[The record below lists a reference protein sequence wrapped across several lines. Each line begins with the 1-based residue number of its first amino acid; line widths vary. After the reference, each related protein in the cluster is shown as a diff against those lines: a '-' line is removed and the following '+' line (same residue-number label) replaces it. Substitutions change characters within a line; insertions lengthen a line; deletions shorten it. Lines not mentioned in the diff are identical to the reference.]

1 MPELVITDDGSSS
14 LYLKELDEHY
24 HSRHG
29 AVTESRHVFIEAG
42 FRSLERDP
50 VSIFEMG
57 FGTGLNAFL
66 TLVEAI
72 ESGRTVHFT
81 GIEKFPLKD
90 DLISRLNYPDGY
102 PENYGN
108 AFRQLHA
115 GPWNEWFSPSEKFHL
130 KKIRSDIADWPVA
143 GPFDLVYY
151 DAFAPAKQP
160 ELWTPEIFTR
170 IYEMLTNEGILT
182 TYAVKGDVKRAL
194 VSAGFKIE
202 KLPGPPGK
210 REMLRAR
217 KVL

>member
-1 MPELVITDDGSSS
+1 MPEIVLTGDGSQS
-14 LYLKELDEHY
+14 LYLKELDEYY

-29 AVTESRHVFIEAG
+29 AVTESMHVFIEAG

-50 VSIFEMG
+50 VRILEMG

-66 TLVEAI
+66 TLVEADGA
-72 ESGRTVHFT
+72 GRTVHYT
-81 GIEKFPLKD
+81 GIEKFPLRD
-90 DLISRLNYPDGY
+90 ALISRLNYPDRY
-102 PENYGN
+102 AEKYKK
-108 AFRQLHA
+108 AFRQIHE
-115 GPWNEWFSPSEKFHL
+115 GPWNKWFSPFGKFHL
-130 KKIRSDIADWPVA
+130 HKIRADITERPVEDT
-143 GPFDLVYY
+143 FDLVFY

-160 ELWTPEIFTR
+160 ELWTPEIFTN
-170 IYEMLTNEGILT
+170 IFEMLTNEGILT

-194 VSAGFKIE
+194 VSAGFKTE